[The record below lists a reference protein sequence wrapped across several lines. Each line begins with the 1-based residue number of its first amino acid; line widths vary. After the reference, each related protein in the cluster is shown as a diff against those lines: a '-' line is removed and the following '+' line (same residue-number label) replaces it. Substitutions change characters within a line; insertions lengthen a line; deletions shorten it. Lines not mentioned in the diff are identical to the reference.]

1 MRKIETLMNAAI
13 AQGKNW
19 NLDNTSVTHRE
30 DGVTEVHLH
39 GNKIAE
45 LGDFFITLY
54 DGGWQTN
61 TTKSRLNAI
70 LRENGTGNE
79 SVYQKNHQ
87 WFISYDGKT
96 EFFQSGVTLS

>member
-1 MRKIETLMNAAI
+1 MARKIETLMNAAI
-13 AQGKNW
+13 TSGKNW
-19 NLDNTSVTHRE
+19 TLGNTSVMHD
-30 DGVTEVHLH
+30 DGVAKVYLH

-45 LGDFFITLY
+45 IGDTFLTLF
-54 DGGWQTN
+54 DGGRRSA

-70 LRENGTGNE
+70 LYKNGAGNE

-96 EFFQSGVTLS
+96 EPFQSGVTLS